1 MSDFN
6 FNLAHRSSIHNYSTR
21 SSSEFVTPKY
31 MTNWGQSKSDY
42 LFAKEFNFL
51 SNTVKFSKSVSGFIR
66 EYFSQ
71 SKTHYNISFSNT
83 TRLK

>member
-6 FNLAHRSSIHNYSTR
+6 FNLAHRSFIHNYSTH

-42 LFAKEFNFL
+42 LFVNEFNLL

-71 SKTHYNISFSNT
+71 S
-83 TRLK
+83 